1 MGTLFG
7 FAVGYIVGAR
17 AGSQGFDEV
26 VEALRT
32 VRDSDEFQ
40 ALQEVL
46 RTHVRG
52 SVRTLGAWLS
62 TWDDTSFDTLVER
75 AKERARRG

>member
-26 VEALRT
+26 VEALSLNPPFLFGDR
-32 VRDSDEFQ
+32 VGGQ
-40 ALQEVL
+40 PEVA
-46 RTHVRG
+46 RG
-52 SVRTLGAWLS
+52 
-62 TWDDTSFDTLVER
+62 
-75 AKERARRG
+75 RRCWWATPRRRL